1 MPAKS
6 TDESAGTKGRGE
18 LVRQPHGGAL
28 KRGPG
33 GVTKPGTGRPA
44 SAIRTRLRGSFDERI
59 AILEAIADDPD
70 ASKSDRIKAID
81 MLGKYGLGAAQELTT
96 EQVRE
101 RLAATVDMIRD
112 RLSEDDALPILQE
125 LRQIWR

>member
-1 MPAKS
+1 M
-6 TDESAGTKGRGE
+6 
-18 LVRQPHGGAL
+18 
-28 KRGPG
+28 
-33 GVTKPGTGRPA
+33 
-44 SAIRTRLRGSFDERI
+44 RGSFDERI

>member
-1 MPAKS
+1 
-6 TDESAGTKGRGE
+6 
-18 LVRQPHGGAL
+18 
-28 KRGPG
+28 
-33 GVTKPGTGRPA
+33 
-44 SAIRTRLRGSFDERI
+44 
-59 AILEAIADDPD
+59 
-70 ASKSDRIKAID
+70 